1 MAATLTTALTGEE
14 ITILKTY
21 KRSRFSL
28 VQHKAEAL
36 LLLDDGVTPD
46 IIARFVERQPST
58 ITTWILEFNRLR
70 IASLFTGHAANTNAS
85 KLTPAQRAEIAT
97 ALSQPPSTRG
107 IPAQFW
113 TVPQVKDWI
122 ASQFDVVY
130 DSDTTYHLLL
140 RHAGLSFKYPQVFDK
155 RRGSDA
161 DIDARMAQIRDEIA
175 DALKD
180 PGQVVFAADEVR
192 VEHEAEVRKAWIHK
206 GHPTTLSVDR
216 IRQAQSYIGFLSQTT
231 GEMDLLRLT
240 WQNTETI
247 TRALTTLVDR
257 HPGKKITVVWDNAR
271 WHRSKKLREHL
282 DEGNVLANVHLVW
295 LPPYAPDHNPIEKVW
310 NEAKAA
316 ISNRQRLHFE
326 DTVVGFETFIASSTF
341 SYRI

>member
-1 MAATLTTALTGEE
+1 MVTVPKIALTDEE
-14 ITILKTY
+14 ITILKSY

-36 LLLDDGVTPD
+36 LLLNGNID
-46 IIARFVERQPST
+46 INFIADFLDRRPST
-58 ITTWILEFNRLR
+58 VTTWAKDYQR
-70 IASLFTGHAANTNAS
+70 IRMASLYTGHAANTNAS
-85 KLTPAQRAEIAT
+85 KLTLTQRAEIAT
-97 ALSQPPSTRG
+97 VLSTPPSDYG

-113 TVPQVKDWI
+113 TVPHLKEWI
-122 ASQFDVVY
+122 TSQFEVIY

-161 DIDARMAQIRDEIA
+161 EINARMSQIRDEIA
-175 DALKD
+175 DAFDD

-192 VEHEAEVRKAWIHK
+192 IEHEAEVRKAWVHK
-206 GHPTTLSVDR
+206 SQPTTLSVDR
-216 IRQAQSYIGFLSQTT
+216 VRQAQSYIGFLSQTT
-231 GEMDLLRLT
+231 GEVDLLRLE
-240 WQNTETI
+240 WQNTDTI
-247 TRALTTLVDR
+247 IEALTTLVGR

-282 DEGNVLANVHLVW
+282 GEGNVLANVHLVW

-316 ISNRQRLHFE
+316 ISNRQRLVFE
-326 DTVVGFETFIASSTF
+326 DTCIGFETFIGSSTF